1 MTCDDLNELGVELM
15 AADDSDDPRR
25 LAAIAWELYGE
36 IGSARA
42 EIERLHSILRTF
54 RTPTR
59 GRPAASGTPVPPDPQ
74 TTARLR
80 MAVAD
85 RAGAGLT
92 RCACC

>member
-15 AADDSDDPRR
+15 AADDSDDLRR

-59 GRPAASGTPVPPDPQ
+59 GGPPAGGAPVPSGPQ
-74 TTARLR
+74 TTGP
-80 MAVAD
+80 VKE
-85 RAGAGLT
+85 GP
-92 RCACC
+92 C

>member
-1 MTCDDLNELGVELM
+1 MTCDDLNALGVELM

-42 EIERLHSILRTF
+42 EIERLHSSLRTF
-54 RTPTR
+54 RAPTR
-59 GRPAASGTPVPPDPQ
+59 GRPPASGAPVPPDPQ

-80 MAVAD
+80 RALAD

-92 RCACC
+92 RCASC